1 MLLSLAIN
9 IWHTMDAGAENSIST
24 GREIRRLQTRVNVGD
39 TERLASAITGI
50 GFTMVGLAKPNLR
63 GLVLTALGSYLVYRG
78 VTGHCV
84 AYQTGNIS
92 TVGPQPEGILVDRSV
107 QIDLPPH
114 EVYRFWRDFE
124 NLPHF
129 MDHLEAVWM
138 IGDHRYHWVAEAPAG
153 MSVEWDADVILERP
167 AELIAWRSRPGSQIP
182 NEGSV
187 RFEERV
193 GGLATEVHVSL
204 RYYPP
209 AGRIGA
215 WIAKLFGEEPG
226 QQIEQDLEHLKDI
239 LESGK

>member
-1 MLLSLAIN
+1 MI
-9 IWHTMDAGAENSIST
+9 DGAEHSIST
-24 GREIRRLQTRVNVGD
+24 SKRRSRTEVNVGD
-39 TERLASAITGI
+39 TERLISAVAG
-50 GFTMVGLAKPNLR
+50 VGLALAGLSKRDAR
-63 GLVLTALGSYLVYRG
+63 GLGLAAFGSYLTYRG
-78 VTGHCV
+78 MSGHCV
-84 AYQTGNIS
+84 AYEAAGIS
-92 TVGPQPEGILVDRSV
+92 TLGARPEGILVDKSIT
-107 QIDLPPH
+107 IDLPPH

-129 MDHLEAVWM
+129 LNHLEAVWM

-153 MSVEWDADVILERP
+153 MSVEWDADVIVERP
-167 AELIAWRSRPGSQIP
+167 PELITWCSRPGSQIP

-187 RFEERV
+187 HFEERI

-226 QQIEQDLEHLKDI
+226 QQIEEDLLHLKDI
-239 LESGK
+239 LESGEPSIPRRRLREGE